1 VGQITSA
8 IWSPRLK
15 TNVGLSL
22 IDADHWDP
30 GTPVSVTFPNFLA
43 ALFFLLAK
51 VRAIEYRCVFE
62 GVSTRSLGRVSMA
75 ESPASFTVSFNDM
88 HKTNYGGAAR
98 YARDRA

>member
-1 VGQITSA
+1 MAQHTAERSWFYPLLKRNQI
-8 IWSPRLK
+8 
-15 TNVGLSL
+15 
-22 IDADHWDP
+22 
-30 GTPVSVTFPNFLA
+30 FLQHF
-43 ALFFLLAK
+43 FFLLAK